1 MPLVIL
7 IILGVIVYLFGDVIL
22 AFLEFLVKFFIFL
35 WAAFVGSVLG
45 FLTALAA
52 MLAWW
57 IAATV
62 VGRVKPWRP
71 PDGDYVSKTL
81 GVIMSV
87 AFLGGLVS
95 AIWSYYA
102 VESEWLE
109 CLFMTIGPYLL
120 LGAGL
125 LGLARPVFE
134 RLFGAWGRNARP
146 NAAARPATGGD
157 SGAGDTRSHVDP
169 DSVELGPD
177 GSIRFRTAPG
187 VAHPAQNRATPNRPA
202 QSHTVA
208 SGGHVDPD
216 SVELGPDGSIH
227 FRRTR

>member
-22 AFLEFLVKFFIFL
+22 AFLEFLLKVFLFL
-35 WAAFVGSVLG
+35 WAAFVGSVVG
-45 FLTALAA
+45 GLTALAA
-52 MLAWW
+52 ALAWW

-71 PDGDYVSKTL
+71 PDDDYVSETL

-95 AIWSYYA
+95 AIWSYYV
-102 VESEWLE
+102 VESGWLD
-109 CLFMTIGPYLL
+109 CLFATIGPYLL

-134 RLFGAWGRNARP
+134 RLFGAGGRNARP
-146 NAAARPATGGD
+146 NTAARTASGGD
-157 SGAGDTRSHVDP
+157 SGVGDT
-169 DSVELGPD
+169 
-177 GSIRFRTAPG
+177 GSR
-187 VAHPAQNRATPNRPA
+187 
-202 QSHTVA
+202 
-208 SGGHVDPD
+208 VDPD

-227 FRRTR
+227 FRRAR